1 MKKTWITFISVV
13 VLSFITLIWI
23 GTEVYQTQPPIPET
37 VIIKE
42 TNDVLYTKADIQ
54 TGQNVWESIGG
65 MEVGS
70 IWGHG
75 SYVAPD
81 WTADWIHK
89 EAVFMLEA
97 WAQNDFNTN
106 YDNLDVEKK
115 AALKARLI
123 KDIKTNTYNEADKS
137 VTLSVSRLAAIKENI
152 KHYTSIFSE
161 GKDVYAIPKGALV
174 DSEKL
179 EQLNAFLFWTSWAA
193 STNRPNKDYTYTS
206 NWPHEPLID
215 NKITSDSLIWS
226 GLSIVLLLLF
236 VGILTYYY
244 LINHEK
250 GELLTKP
257 ESDPLTNLKL
267 FPSQKAILKY
277 FIVISLLIGLQVILG
292 IITVHYTVEGQAF
305 FGFDLAS
312 FLPYSVTRTWHT
324 QLAVFWIA
332 ATWLATGLFL
342 APMISGKEMK
352 YQVFGINFLFV
363 ALIVIVLGS
372 MLGEWLGIHQFL
384 DLTTNFFFGHQGYEY
399 MDLGRFWQIFLG
411 IGLVLWV
418 VMVSRHVLYGIRKN
432 DESKHLLII
441 LLVSVM
447 AIGMFFFS
455 GLMYGENS
463 SLPVINYWRWW
474 LVHLWVEGF
483 FEVFA
488 TVVIAYIFSR
498 LKIISVKTA
507 GRVSIASASIFLAGG
522 IIGTLHHL
530 YYSGTPVQAIAL
542 GATFSALEVVP
553 LTLMGFEIR
562 ENWNLLKSKQWMQ
575 KYKWPIFFF
584 IAVAFWNFVGAGV
597 FGFLINP
604 PIALYYIQGLNTT
617 AVHAHTALFGVY
629 GMLGM
634 GFILICLRFYSD
646 RDWQN
651 TKLKRAFW
659 LLNIGLVAMV
669 LLSLLPIGII
679 QAYTSITKGYS
690 FARDAD
696 LLYSPTVQTL
706 KWMRMIG
713 DIIFSAGIF
722 YFCWFTI
729 GETVY
734 NFKRKNTEITEIDPN
749 IIGVKIVTPLPLPV
763 KDKNP

>member
-1 MKKTWITFISVV
+1 MRKLWIVFTSVV
-13 VLSFITLIWI
+13 VLSFTVLIWV
-23 GTEVYQTQPPIPET
+23 GTEVYQKQPPIPET
-37 VIIKE
+37 VIVKE
-42 TNDVLYTKADIQ
+42 SGEILYTKEDIQ
-54 TGQNVWESIGG
+54 IGQNVWESIGG

-97 WAQNDFNTN
+97 WSQRDFQTN
-106 YDNLDVEKK
+106 YEALDVEKK

-123 KDIKTNTYNEADKS
+123 KDIKTNTFNKS
-137 VTLSVSRLAAIKENI
+137 DGSIVISESRLAATQSNI
-152 KHYTSIFSE
+152 KHFTTIFSE
-161 GKDVYAIPKGALV
+161 GKAEYAIPKGALV
-174 DSEKL
+174 DKDKL
-179 EQLNAFLFWTSWAA
+179 EKLNAFLFWTSWAA
-193 STNRPNKDYTYTS
+193 STNRPDKEYTYTS

-215 NKITSDSLIWS
+215 NNITKNSLIWS

-236 VGILTYYY
+236 IGILTFYY
-244 LINHEK
+244 LRNHEK
-250 GELLTKP
+250 GEVLTKP
-257 ESDPLTNLKL
+257 ESDPLENLK
-267 FPSQKAILKY
+267 FTRSQRAVLKY

-305 FGFDLAS
+305 FGFELS
-312 FLPYSVTRTWHT
+312 SYLPYSITRTWHT

-363 ALIVIVLGS
+363 ALIVIVFGS
-372 MLGEWLGIHQFL
+372 MLGEWLGVHQFL
-384 DLTTNFFFGHQGYEY
+384 SLTVNFFFGHQGYEY

-418 VMVSRHVLYGIRKN
+418 VMVSRHVIYGIRKN
-432 DESKHLLII
+432 DSSKHLLII

-488 TVVIAYIFSR
+488 TVVIAFIFSK
-498 LKIISVKTA
+498 LKIISESTA

-584 IAVAFWNFVGAGV
+584 IAVAFWNFIGAGV

-617 AVHAHTALFGVY
+617 AVHAHAALFGVY

-646 RDWQN
+646 RNWES

-659 LLNIGLVAMV
+659 LLNIGLVAMIV
-669 LLSLLPIGII
+669 FSLLPIGII

-690 FARDAD
+690 FARDSD
-696 LLYSPTVQTL
+696 LLYSPTIQTL

-713 DIIFSAGIF
+713 DVIFSAGIF

-729 GETVY
+729 KETIY
-734 NFKRKNTEITEIDPN
+734 NYKRKA
-749 IIGVKIVTPLPLPV
+749 
-763 KDKNP
+763 

>member
-1 MKKTWITFISVV
+1 MKKVWIAFTSVV
-13 VLSFITLIWI
+13 TLSFLVLIWV

-37 VIIKE
+37 VIIQE
-42 TNDVLYTKADIQ
+42 TGEVYLTKADIQ
-54 TGQNVWESIGG
+54 IGQNVWESIGG

-81 WTADWIHK
+81 WSADWIHK
-89 EAVFMLEA
+89 EAVFMLNA
-97 WAQNDFNTN
+97 WAKKDFNST
-106 YDNLDVEKK
+106 YENLDVENK

-123 KDIKTNTYNEADKS
+123 QHIKTNTYNAETGSITISKDRY
-137 VTLSVSRLAAIKENI
+137 TAILENQ
-152 KHYTSIFSE
+152 KHYTDIFSNGYE
-161 GKDVYAIPKGALV
+161 KYAIPEGALV
-174 DSEKL
+174 DTEKL
-179 EQLNAFLFWTSWAA
+179 AQLNAFLFWTSWAA
-193 STNRPNKDYTYTS
+193 STNRPEKDYTYTS

-215 NKITSDSLIWS
+215 NTITPDSQVWS
-226 GLSIVLLLLF
+226 GFSIVLLLLF
-236 VGILTYYY
+236 IGGLGYYY
-244 LINHEK
+244 IRNHEK
-250 GELLTKP
+250 GEAVIHPDKDPLDTLILTK
-257 ESDPLTNLKL
+257 
-267 FPSQKAILKY
+267 SQKAVLKY
-277 FIVISLLIGLQVILG
+277 FIVISLLIALQVVLG
-292 IITVHYTVEGQAF
+292 ALTVHYTVEGQDF
-305 FGFDLAS
+305 FGINLS
-312 FLPYSVTRTWHT
+312 SILPYSITRTWHT

-352 YQVFGINFLFV
+352 YQIFGTNFLFI

-372 MLGEWLGIHQFL
+372 MMGEWLGVHQFL

-418 VMVSRHVLYGIRKN
+418 FMVGRHIIYAIRKN
-432 DESKHLLII
+432 DDSKHLLII
-441 LLVSVM
+441 LLISVI

-488 TVVIAYIFSR
+488 TVVIAFIFLR
-498 LKIISVKTA
+498 MKILSAKTA
-507 GRVSIASASIFLAGG
+507 GKASIASATIFLAGG

-562 ENWNLLKSKQWMQ
+562 ENWNLLKSNEWIQ

-584 IAVAFWNFVGAGV
+584 IAVAFWNMVGAGV

-629 GMLGM
+629 GLLGM
-634 GFILICLRFYSD
+634 GFIIICLRFYSD
-646 RDWQN
+646 REWSSV
-651 TKLKRAFW
+651 KLKRAFW
-659 LLNIGLVAMV
+659 FLNIGLVAMV
-669 LLSLLPIGII
+669 FLSMLPVGII

-690 FARDAD
+690 FARDAE

-713 DIIFSAGIF
+713 DVIFSVGIF

-729 GETVY
+729 QETIY
-734 NFKRKNTEITEIDPN
+734 CIKKKN
-749 IIGVKIVTPLPLPV
+749 
-763 KDKNP
+763 

>member
-1 MKKTWITFISVV
+1 MKKIWIAFISVI
-13 VLSFITLIWI
+13 VLSFAVLIWV
-23 GTEVYQTQPPIPET
+23 GTEVYQKQPPIPEKV
-37 VIIKE
+37 VIKD
-42 TNDVLYTKADIQ
+42 TNEVFYTIEDIQ

-81 WTADWIHK
+81 WSADWIHR
-89 EAVFMLEA
+89 EAVFMLDL
-97 WAQNDFNTN
+97 WAKRDFNKEYNT
-106 YDNLDVEKK
+106 LDVEKK

-123 KDIKTNTYNEADKS
+123 KDIKTNTYNTATKTIVISKER
-137 VTLSVSRLAAIKENI
+137 VAAINNNI
-152 KHYTSIFSE
+152 QHFSNIFSKGNE
-161 GKDVYAIPKGALV
+161 RYAIPEGALT
-174 DSEKL
+174 DETKL
-179 EQLNAFLFWTSWAA
+179 KQLNAFFFWTSWAA
-193 STNRPNKDYTYTS
+193 STNRPEKDYTYTS

-215 NKITSDSLIWS
+215 NNITDGSIIWS

-236 VGILTYYY
+236 IGILTYYY
-244 LINHEK
+244 LRNHEK
-250 GELLTKP
+250 GESLTKP
-257 ESDPLTNLKL
+257 DSDPLMNMQL
-267 FPSQKAILKY
+267 FKSQKAVLKY
-277 FIVISLLIGLQVILG
+277 FFVISLLIGLQVILG
-292 IITVHYTVEGQAF
+292 IITVHYTVEGQGF
-305 FGFDLAS
+305 FGFDLAKY
-312 FLPYSVTRTWHT
+312 LPYSVSRTWHT

-342 APMISGKEMK
+342 APMISKKEMK
-352 YQVFGINFLFV
+352 YQLFGINFLFV

-372 MLGEWLGIHQFL
+372 MLGEWLGVHQFL

-418 VMVSRHVLYGIRKN
+418 VMVSRHLLFAIRKN

-441 LLVSVM
+441 LLISVM

-488 TVVIAYIFSR
+488 TVVIAFVFSR
-498 LKIISVKTA
+498 MKIISPKTA

-530 YYSGTPVQAIAL
+530 YYSGTPIQAIAL

-562 ENWNLLKSKQWMQ
+562 ENWNLLKSKKWIQN
-575 KYKWPIFFF
+575 YKWPIFFF
-584 IAVAFWNFVGAGV
+584 IAVAFWNFLGAGV

-634 GFILICLRFYSD
+634 GFIIICLRFYSD
-646 RDWQN
+646 RVWN
-651 TKLKRAFW
+651 SKKLKRAFW
-659 LLNIGLVAMV
+659 FLNIGLVAMV
-669 LLSLLPIGII
+669 VLSLLPIGII
-679 QAYTSITKGYS
+679 QAYTSITEGYS
-690 FARDAD
+690 FARESD
-696 LLYSPTVQTL
+696 LLYSPTIQTL
-706 KWMRMIG
+706 KWLRMVG
-713 DIIFSAGIF
+713 DILFSVGIY

-729 GETVY
+729 DEVIY
-734 NFKRKNTEITEIDPN
+734 NYKRK
-749 IIGVKIVTPLPLPV
+749 K
-763 KDKNP
+763 

>member
-1 MKKTWITFISVV
+1 MKKIWITFISVV

-37 VIIKE
+37 VIVKE
-42 TNDVLYTKADIQ
+42 TKEILYTKEDIQ
-54 TGQNVWESIGG
+54 IGQNVWESIGG

-89 EAVFMLEA
+89 EATFMLET
-97 WAQNDFNTN
+97 WAQNDYNTN
-106 YDNLDVEKK
+106 YDILDVEKK

-123 KDIKTNTYNEADKS
+123 KDIKTNTFNEADKS
-137 VTLSVSRLAAIKENI
+137 ITISESRLAAIKENI
-152 KHYTSIFSE
+152 KHYSSIFSE
-161 GKDVYAIPKGALV
+161 GKEEYAIPKGALV
-174 DSEKL
+174 NPEKL

-193 STNRPNKDYTYTS
+193 STNRPHKDYTYTS

-215 NKITSDSLIWS
+215 NTITSDSLIWS

-236 VGILTYYY
+236 IGILTYYY
-244 LINHEK
+244 LVNHEK

-267 FPSQKAILKY
+267 FKSQKAILKY
-277 FIVISLLIGLQVILG
+277 FIVISLLIGLQVVLG

-305 FGFDLAS
+305 FGFDLSS
-312 FLPYSVTRTWHT
+312 FLPYSITRTWHT

-352 YQVFGINFLFV
+352 YQRFGINFLFI
-363 ALIVIVLGS
+363 ALLVIVLGS
-372 MLGEWLGIHQFL
+372 MMGEWLGVHQFL

-399 MDLGRFWQIFLG
+399 MDLGRFWQLFLG

-418 VMVSRHVLYGIRKN
+418 LMVSRHILYGIRKK

-441 LLVSVM
+441 LLISVM

-498 LKIISVKTA
+498 LKIISEKTA

-634 GFILICLRFYSD
+634 GFIIICLRFYSD
-646 RDWQN
+646 RVWQN
-651 TKLKRAFW
+651 KKLKRAFW

-690 FARDAD
+690 FARDAE
-696 LLYSPTVQTL
+696 LLYSPTVQAL

-713 DIIFSAGIF
+713 DIIFSVGIF
-722 YFCWFTI
+722 YFCWFAIDETI
-729 GETVY
+729 Y
-734 NFKRKNTEITEIDPN
+734 NFKRKQVNQ
-749 IIGVKIVTPLPLPV
+749 
-763 KDKNP
+763 

>member
-1 MKKTWITFISVV
+1 MKKVWIAFSSVV
-13 VLSFITLIWI
+13 ILSFIALIWV
-23 GTEVYQTQPPIPET
+23 GTEVYQKQPPIPKT
-37 VIIKE
+37 VIIQE
-42 TNDVLYTKADIQ
+42 TGETVFTMEDIQ

-81 WTADWIHK
+81 WSADWIHK
-89 EAVFMLEA
+89 EAVFLLET
-97 WAQNDFNTN
+97 WAQRDFNTS
-106 YDNLDVEKK
+106 YESLGVEPK

-123 KDIKTNTYNEADKS
+123 KTIKTNTYNPSNES
-137 VTLSVSRLAAIKENI
+137 VTITKDRYSAILENA
-152 KHYTSIFSE
+152 KHYTDIFSNGHE
-161 GKDVYAIPKGALV
+161 KYAIPVGALV
-174 DSEKL
+174 DVKKL

-193 STNRPNKDYTYTS
+193 STNRPEKDYTYTS
-206 NWPHEPLID
+206 NWPHEPLIG
-215 NKITSDSLIWS
+215 NTITADSQIWS
-226 GLSIVLLLLF
+226 GFSVVLLLLF
-236 VGILTYYY
+236 IGILTYYY
-244 LINHEK
+244 LRKHEK
-250 GELLTKP
+250 GDAIVHPKQ
-257 ESDPLTNLKL
+257 DPLDTLVLVK
-267 FPSQKAILKY
+267 SQKSVLKY
-277 FIVISLLIGLQVILG
+277 FIVISLLIALQVILG
-292 IITVHYTVEGQAF
+292 ALTVHYTVEGQAF
-305 FGFDLAS
+305 FGMDLS
-312 FLPYSVTRTWHT
+312 SILPYSITRTWHT

-352 YQVFGINFLFV
+352 FQVFGINFLFG
-363 ALIVIVLGS
+363 ALLVIVLGS
-372 MLGEWLGIHQFL
+372 LIGEWLGVHQFL

-399 MDLGRFWQIFLG
+399 MDLGRFWQIFLA

-418 VMVSRHVLYGIRKN
+418 IMVGRHVVFAIKKN
-432 DESKHLLII
+432 DDSKHLLII
-441 LLVSVM
+441 LLISVI

-488 TVVIAYIFSR
+488 TVIIAFIFLR
-498 LKIISVKTA
+498 MKILSAKTA
-507 GRVSIASASIFLAGG
+507 GRASIASATIFLAGG

-562 ENWNLLKSKQWMQ
+562 ENWNILKEHDWMQ

-584 IAVAFWNFVGAGV
+584 IAVSFWNMVGAGV

-629 GMLGM
+629 GLLGM
-634 GFILICLRFYSD
+634 GFIIICLRFYSD
-646 RDWQN
+646 RVWESK
-651 TKLKRAFW
+651 KLKRAFW
-659 LLNIGLVAMV
+659 FLNIGLVAMV
-669 LLSLLPIGII
+669 VFSMLPVGVI

-690 FARDAD
+690 FARSAD

-713 DIIFSAGIF
+713 DVIFSVGIF

-729 GETVY
+729 GETIY
-734 NFKRKNTEITEIDPN
+734 CLKRKTNTL
-749 IIGVKIVTPLPLPV
+749 K
-763 KDKNP
+763 

>member
-1 MKKTWITFISVV
+1 MKKTWIGFISVV
-13 VLSFITLIWI
+13 VLSFIALIWV
-23 GTEVYQTQPPIPET
+23 GTEVYHTQPPIPDK
-37 VIIKE
+37 VIVKDSGKIF
-42 TNDVLYTKADIQ
+42 YTKEDIQ
-54 TGQNVWESIGG
+54 IGQNVWESIGG

-81 WTADWIHK
+81 WTADWIHRESK
-89 EAVFMLEA
+89 YLLEY
-97 WAQNDFNTN
+97 WSEKDFQTT
-106 YDNLDVEKK
+106 YDNLDVENK
-115 AALKARLI
+115 AAIKARLI
-123 KDIKTNTYNEADKS
+123 SDIKTNTFNKNDNSITISED
-137 VTLSVSRLAAIKENI
+137 RLAAIKNNI
-152 KHYTSIFSE
+152 KHFTSIFSE
-161 GKDVYAIPKGALV
+161 GKEEYAIPKGTLTDAA
-174 DSEKL
+174 KL

-215 NKITSDSLIWS
+215 NLITKDSLIWS

-236 VGILTYYY
+236 IGILTFYY
-244 LINHEK
+244 LRNHEK
-250 GELLTKP
+250 GEAVTKP
-257 ESDPLTNLKL
+257 DSDPLTQLKL
-267 FPSQKAILKY
+267 VRSQKAVLKY

-292 IITVHYTVEGQAF
+292 ILTVHYTVEGQAF
-305 FGFDLAS
+305 FGFDLANY
-312 FLPYSVTRTWHT
+312 LPYSITRTWHT

-342 APMISGKEMK
+342 APMISDKEFK
-352 YQVFGINFLFV
+352 YQIFGINFLFV
-363 ALIVIVLGS
+363 ALLIIVLGS
-372 MLGEWLGIHQFL
+372 MLGEWLGVHQFL

-399 MDLGRFWQIFLG
+399 MDLGRFWQLFLG

-418 VMVSRHVLYGIRKN
+418 FLVGRHIVHGIRKN
-432 DESKHLLII
+432 DNSKQLLII
-441 LLVSVM
+441 LLVAVI

-488 TVVIAYIFSR
+488 TVVIAFIFS
-498 LKIISVKTA
+498 KMEIISPKTA
-507 GRVSIASASIFLAGG
+507 GRVSVASATIFLTGG

-530 YYSGTPVQAIAL
+530 YYSGTPIQAIAL

-562 ENWNLLKSKQWMQ
+562 ENWNLLKEKQWML

-584 IAVAFWNFVGAGV
+584 IAVAFWNFIGAGV

-634 GFILICLRFYSD
+634 GFILICLRFYSN
-646 RDWQN
+646 RIWSSK
-651 TKLKRAFW
+651 KLKRAFW

-669 LLSLLPIGII
+669 LFSLLPIGII

-690 FARDAD
+690 FARDSE

-706 KWMRMIG
+706 KWLRMIG
-713 DIIFSAGIF
+713 DIIFSVGIF

-729 GETVY
+729 SETIY
-734 NFKRKNTEITEIDPN
+734 NYKRKNSTN
-749 IIGVKIVTPLPLPV
+749 
-763 KDKNP
+763 

>member
-1 MKKTWITFISVV
+1 MKKTWIAFISVV
-13 VLSFITLIWI
+13 VLSFIVLIWV
-23 GTEVYQTQPPIPET
+23 GTEVYQTQPPIPDLVLVEDTGHT
-37 VIIKE
+37 V
-42 TNDVLYTKADIQ
+42 YTKEDIQ
-54 TGQNVWESIGG
+54 IGQNVWESIGG

-81 WTADWIHK
+81 WTADWLHR
-89 EAVFMLEA
+89 EAVFLLEH
-97 WAQNDFNTN
+97 WSEKDFNTPYN
-106 YDNLDVEKK
+106 NLDVENK
-115 AALKARLI
+115 AAIKARLI
-123 KDIKTNTYNEADKS
+123 RDIKTNTFSKKNKTITISKE
-137 VTLSVSRLAAIKENI
+137 RLTAIKANI
-152 KHYTSIFSE
+152 EHYTTIFSE
-161 GKDVYAIPKGALV
+161 GKEEYAIPNGALTDAV
-174 DSEKL
+174 KL

-193 STNRPNKDYTYTS
+193 STNRPGKDYTYTS

-215 NKITSDSLIWS
+215 NLITKDSLIWS

-236 VGILTYYY
+236 IGILTFYY
-244 LINHEK
+244 LRNHEK
-250 GELLTKP
+250 GESISKP
-257 ESDPLTNLKL
+257 NTDPLTGMK
-267 FPSQKAILKY
+267 FVRSQRAVLKY

-292 IITVHYTVEGQAF
+292 VITVHYTVEGQAF

-312 FLPYSVTRTWHT
+312 YLPYSITRTWHT

-352 YQVFGINFLFV
+352 YQVFGINFLFG
-363 ALIVIVLGS
+363 ALLIIVLGS
-372 MLGEWLGIHQFL
+372 MLGEWLGVHQFL

-399 MDLGRFWQIFLG
+399 MDLGRFWQLFLAV
-411 IGLVLWV
+411 GLVLWV
-418 VMVSRHVLYGIRKN
+418 IMVSRHIIYAIRKN
-432 DESKHLLII
+432 DSSKHLLII
-441 LLVSVM
+441 LLISVM

-488 TVVIAYIFSR
+488 TVIIAFIFSR
-498 LKIISVKTA
+498 MKIISEKTA
-507 GRVSIASASIFLAGG
+507 GRVSVASAAIFLAGG

-530 YYSGTPVQAIAL
+530 YYSGTPIQAIAL

-562 ENWNLLKSKQWMQ
+562 ENWNLLKSKEWMQ

-584 IAVAFWNFVGAGV
+584 IAVAFWNFIGAGV

-634 GFILICLRFYSD
+634 GFILICLRFYSN
-646 RDWQN
+646 RVWESK
-651 TKLKRAFW
+651 KLYRAFW

-669 LLSLLPIGII
+669 LFSLLPIGII

-690 FARDAD
+690 FARDSD
-696 LLYSPTVQTL
+696 LLYSPVVQTL
-706 KWMRMIG
+706 KWLRMIG
-713 DIIFSAGIF
+713 DVIFSIGIF

-729 GETVY
+729 SETLY
-734 NFKRKNTEITEIDPN
+734 NYKRKHEN
-749 IIGVKIVTPLPLPV
+749 
-763 KDKNP
+763 

>member
-1 MKKTWITFISVV
+1 MKKTWIVFISVV
-13 VLSFITLIWI
+13 TLSFITLIWI

-37 VIIKE
+37 VIVKE
-42 TNDVLYTKADIQ
+42 TKEVLYTKDDIQ

-89 EAVFMLEA
+89 EATFMLET
-97 WAQNDFNTN
+97 WAQNDYSSN
-106 YDNLDVEKK
+106 YEFLNVEQK
-115 AALKARLI
+115 AVLKARLI
-123 KDIKTNTYNEADKS
+123 KDVKTNTFNESDRS
-137 VTLSVSRLAAIKENI
+137 ITISESRLAAIKENI
-152 KHYTSIFSE
+152 KHYKSIFSE
-161 GKDVYAIPKGALV
+161 GKEEYAIPKGALV
-174 DSEKL
+174 DEAKL

-193 STNRPNKDYTYTS
+193 STNRPGKEYTYTS

-215 NKITSDSLIWS
+215 NTITTDSIIWS

-236 VGILTYYY
+236 IGILTYYY

-250 GELLTKP
+250 GELLEKP
-257 ESDPLTNLKL
+257 DADPLTNLKL

-277 FIVISLLIGLQVILG
+277 FIVISLLIALQVILG
-292 IITVHYTVEGQAF
+292 AATVHYTVEGQAF
-305 FGFDLAS
+305 FGFDLS
-312 FLPYSVTRTWHT
+312 RYLPYSITRTWHT

-352 YQVFGINFLFV
+352 YQRFGINFLFF
-363 ALIVIVLGS
+363 ALLVIVLGS
-372 MLGEWLGIHQFL
+372 MFGEWLGVHQFL

-418 VMVSRHVLYGIRKN
+418 VMVSRHILYAIRKN
-432 DESKHLLII
+432 DASKHLLII

-488 TVVIAYIFSR
+488 TVVIAYIFSQM
-498 LKIISVKTA
+498 KIISTKTA

-562 ENWNLLKSKQWMQ
+562 ENWNLLKSRQWMQ

-634 GFILICLRFYSD
+634 GFILICLRFYSN
-646 RDWQN
+646 RAWKSK
-651 TKLKRAFW
+651 KLKRAFW
-659 LLNIGLVAMV
+659 YLNIGLVAMV
-669 LLSLLPIGII
+669 VFSLLPIGII
-679 QAYTSITKGYS
+679 QAYTSITQGYS
-690 FARDAD
+690 FARESE

-713 DIIFSAGIF
+713 DVIFSIGIF

-729 GETVY
+729 DETIY
-734 NFKRKNTEITEIDPN
+734 NFKRKKVNGE
-749 IIGVKIVTPLPLPV
+749 K
-763 KDKNP
+763 

>member
-1 MKKTWITFISVV
+1 MPKIIKKMRKIWIAFISVV
-13 VLSFITLIWI
+13 VLSFIVLIWVGSEI
-23 GTEVYQTQPPIPET
+23 YQTQPPIPEKV
-37 VIIKE
+37 VIQE
-42 TNDVLYTKADIQ
+42 TGKILYTKEDIQ
-54 TGQNVWESIGG
+54 IGQNVWESIGG

-81 WTADWIHK
+81 WTADWIHR

-97 WAQNDFNTN
+97 CAQRDFQTS
-106 YDNLDVEKK
+106 YESLDVEKK

-123 KDIKTNTYNEADKS
+123 KDIKTNTYNKS
-137 VTLSVSRLAAIKENI
+137 DGTITISENRLAATESNI
-152 KHYTSIFSE
+152 KHYTTIFSE
-161 GKDVYAIPKGALV
+161 GKAEYAIPKGALV
-174 DSEKL
+174 DTYKL
-179 EQLNAFLFWTSWAA
+179 EKLNAFLFWTSWAA
-193 STNRPNKDYTYTS
+193 STNRPNKEYTYTS
-206 NWPHEPLID
+206 NWPHEPLINND
-215 NKITSDSLIWS
+215 ITKNSLIWS

-236 VGILTYYY
+236 IGILTFYY
-244 LINHEK
+244 LRNHEK

-257 ESDPLTNLKL
+257 HSDPLVDLK
-267 FPSQKAILKY
+267 FTRSQRAVLKY

-292 IITVHYTVEGQAF
+292 ILTVHYTVEGQAF
-305 FGFDLAS
+305 FGFELS
-312 FLPYSVTRTWHT
+312 KFLPYSITRTWHT

-363 ALIVIVLGS
+363 ALIIIVLGS
-372 MLGEWLGIHQFL
+372 MLGEWLGVHQFFS
-384 DLTTNFFFGHQGYEY
+384 LTMNFFFGHQGYEY

-418 VMVSRHVLYGIRKN
+418 IMVSRHVIYGIRKN
-432 DESKHLLII
+432 DSSKHLLII
-441 LLVSVM
+441 LLISVI

-455 GLMYGENS
+455 GLMYGKNS

-488 TVVIAYIFSR
+488 TVVIAFIFSR
-498 LKIISVKTA
+498 LKIISASTA

-584 IAVAFWNFVGAGV
+584 IAVAFWNFIGAGV

-617 AVHAHTALFGVY
+617 AVHAHSALFGVY

-634 GFILICLRFYSD
+634 GFILISLRFYSD
-646 RDWQN
+646 RNWESK
-651 TKLKRAFW
+651 KLKRAFW
-659 LLNIGLVAMV
+659 LLNIGLIAMV

-690 FARDAD
+690 FARDSE
-696 LLYSPTVQTL
+696 LLYSPTIQTL
-706 KWMRMIG
+706 KWLRMIG
-713 DIIFSAGIF
+713 DIIFSLGIF

-729 GETVY
+729 NETIY
-734 NFKRKNTEITEIDPN
+734 NYKRK
-749 IIGVKIVTPLPLPV
+749 L
-763 KDKNP
+763 

>member
-1 MKKTWITFISVV
+1 MKKVWIAFSSVV
-13 VLSFITLIWI
+13 ILSFIALIWV
-23 GTEVYQTQPPIPET
+23 GTEVYQKQPPIPKT

-42 TNDVLYTKADIQ
+42 TGETVFTKEDIQ
-54 TGQNVWESIGG
+54 IGQNVWESIGG

-81 WTADWIHK
+81 WSADWIHK
-89 EAVFMLEA
+89 EAIFLLDT
-97 WAQNDFNTN
+97 WAKKDFNTS
-106 YDNLDVEKK
+106 YESLDVEPK

-123 KDIKTNTYNEADKS
+123 KTIKTNTYNPLDESITITKD
-137 VTLSVSRLAAIKENI
+137 RYDAIVENS
-152 KHYTSIFSE
+152 KHYADIFSNGHE
-161 GKDVYAIPKGALV
+161 KYAIPEGALV
-174 DSEKL
+174 NVEKL

-193 STNRPNKDYTYTS
+193 STNRPEKDYTYTS
-206 NWPHEPLID
+206 NWPHEPLIG
-215 NKITSDSLIWS
+215 NTITPDSQMWS
-226 GLSIVLLLLF
+226 GFSVVLLILF
-236 VGILTYYY
+236 IGILTYYY
-244 LINHEK
+244 LRKHEK
-250 GELLTKP
+250 GDAIVHPKEDPLDTLILTK
-257 ESDPLTNLKL
+257 
-267 FPSQKAILKY
+267 SQKSVLKY
-277 FIVISLLIGLQVILG
+277 FIVISLLIALQVVLG
-292 IITVHYTVEGQAF
+292 AVTVHYTVEGQAF
-305 FGFDLAS
+305 FGMDLS
-312 FLPYSVTRTWHT
+312 SILPYSITRTWHT

-352 YQVFGINFLFV
+352 FQVFGINFLFG
-363 ALIVIVLGS
+363 ALLVIVLGS
-372 MLGEWLGIHQFL
+372 LVGEWLGVHQFL
-384 DLTTNFFFGHQGYEY
+384 DLTINFFFGHQGYEY
-399 MDLGRFWQIFLG
+399 MDLGRFWQIFLA

-418 VMVSRHVLYGIRKN
+418 LMVGRHVVFAIKKN
-432 DESKHLLII
+432 DDSKHLLII
-441 LLVSVM
+441 LLISVI

-488 TVVIAYIFSR
+488 TVIIAFIFLR
-498 LKIISVKTA
+498 MKILSAKTA
-507 GRVSIASASIFLAGG
+507 GRASIASATIFLAGG

-562 ENWNLLKSKQWMQ
+562 ENWNLLKEHKWMQ

-584 IAVAFWNFVGAGV
+584 ISVSFWNMVGAGV

-629 GMLGM
+629 GLLGM
-634 GFILICLRFYSD
+634 GFIIICLRFYSD
-646 RDWQN
+646 RVWES

-669 LLSLLPIGII
+669 VFSMLPVGII

-690 FARDAD
+690 FARSAD

-713 DIIFSAGIF
+713 DVIFSVGIF

-729 GETVY
+729 KETIY
-734 NFKRKNTEITEIDPN
+734 CLKRKTN
-749 IIGVKIVTPLPLPV
+749 
-763 KDKNP
+763 

>member
-1 MKKTWITFISVV
+1 MRKIWIVFTSVV
-13 VLSFITLIWI
+13 VLSFIVLIWF
-23 GTEVYQTQPPIPET
+23 GTEVYQTQPPIPDRVIVQET
-37 VIIKE
+37 GEVLFTKE
-42 TNDVLYTKADIQ
+42 DIQ

-97 WAQNDFNTN
+97 WAQRDFQTN
-106 YDNLDVEKK
+106 WESLDVENK
-115 AALKARLI
+115 AAIKARLI
-123 KDIKTNTYNEADKS
+123 KDIKTNTFNKS
-137 VTLSVSRLAAIKENI
+137 AETITISENRLAATESNI
-152 KHYTSIFSE
+152 KHYTRIFSE
-161 GKDVYAIPKGALV
+161 GKAEYAIPKGALV
-174 DSEKL
+174 DKDKL
-179 EQLNAFLFWTSWAA
+179 EKLNAFLFWTSWAA
-193 STNRPNKDYTYTS
+193 STNRPDKEYTYTS

-215 NKITSDSLIWS
+215 NNITKNSLIWS

-236 VGILTYYY
+236 IGILTFYY
-244 LINHEK
+244 LRNHEK

-257 ESDPLTNLKL
+257 ESDPLENMKFTR
-267 FPSQKAILKY
+267 SQRAVLKY

-305 FGFDLAS
+305 FGFELS
-312 FLPYSVTRTWHT
+312 SYLPYSITRTWHT
-324 QLAVFWIA
+324 QLAIFWIA

-352 YQVFGINFLFV
+352 YQVFGTNFLFV

-372 MLGEWLGIHQFL
+372 MLGEWLGVHQFL
-384 DLTTNFFFGHQGYEY
+384 SLTVNFFFGHQGYEY
-399 MDLGRFWQIFLG
+399 MDLGRFWQIFLA

-418 VMVSRHVLYGIRKN
+418 VMVSRHVIYGIRKN
-432 DESKHLLII
+432 DSSKHLLII
-441 LLVSVM
+441 LLISVV

-488 TVVIAYIFSR
+488 TVVIAFIFSK
-498 LKIISVKTA
+498 LKIISPSTA
-507 GRVSIASASIFLAGG
+507 GRVSVASASIFLAGG

-562 ENWNLLKSKQWMQ
+562 ENWNILKSKQWMQ

-584 IAVAFWNFVGAGV
+584 IAVAFWNFIGAGV

-617 AVHAHTALFGVY
+617 AVHAHAALFGVY

-634 GFILICLRFYSD
+634 GFILISLRFYSD
-646 RDWQN
+646 RKWES

-659 LLNIGLVAMV
+659 LLNIGLVAMIV
-669 LLSLLPIGII
+669 FSLLPIGII

-690 FARDAD
+690 FARDSD
-696 LLYSPTVQTL
+696 LLYSPIVQTL
-706 KWMRMIG
+706 KWLRMIG
-713 DIIFSAGIF
+713 DVIFSLGIF

-729 GETVY
+729 NESIY
-734 NFKRKNTEITEIDPN
+734 NFKRKI
-749 IIGVKIVTPLPLPV
+749 
-763 KDKNP
+763 

>member
-1 MKKTWITFISVV
+1 MRKIWIAFTSVV
-13 VLSFITLIWI
+13 TLSFIVLIWI
-23 GTEVYQTQPPIPET
+23 GTEIYQTQPPLPDQ
-37 VIIKE
+37 VVVKE
-42 TNDVLYTKADIQ
+42 TGEVFYSKADIQ
-54 TGQNVWESIGG
+54 IGQNVWESIGG

-89 EAVFMLEA
+89 EAVYLLEH
-97 WAQNDFNTN
+97 WAQDDFNTN
-106 YDNLDVEKK
+106 YASLDVEKK

-123 KDIKTNTYNEADKS
+123 KDIKTNSYNPETK
-137 VTLSVSRLAAIKENI
+137 TITVSKTRVLAIQQNITHYSAIFANGNER
-152 KHYTSIFSE
+152 
-161 GKDVYAIPKGALV
+161 YAIPVGALT
-174 DSEKL
+174 DEAKL
-179 EQLNAFLFWTSWAA
+179 KQLNAFFFWTSWAA
-193 STNRPNKDYTYTS
+193 STNRPGKDYTYTS

-215 NKITSDSLIWS
+215 NEITDDSLIWS

-236 VGILTYYY
+236 IGILTYYY
-244 LINHEK
+244 LRNHEK
-250 GELLTKP
+250 GESVTKP
-257 ESDPLTNLKL
+257 DSDPLTGLIMSK
-267 FPSQKAILKY
+267 SQKAVLKY
-277 FIVISLLIGLQVILG
+277 YLIISFLIALQVILG
-292 IITVHYTVEGQAF
+292 IITVHYTVEGQGF
-305 FGFDLAS
+305 FGYDLSS
-312 FLPYSVTRTWHT
+312 FLPYSITRTWHT

-352 YQVFGINFLFV
+352 YQVFGTNFLFV
-363 ALIVIVLGS
+363 ALLVIVLGS
-372 MLGEWLGIHQFL
+372 MLGEWLGVHQFL

-418 VMVSRHVLYGIRKN
+418 VMVSRHILFAIKKN

-441 LLVSVM
+441 LLLSVV

-488 TVVIAYIFSR
+488 TVVIAFIFAR
-498 LKIISVKTA
+498 MKIISTKTA
-507 GRVSIASASIFLAGG
+507 GRVSIASATIFLAGG

-562 ENWNLLKSKQWMQ
+562 EHWNLLKSKDWIQ

-634 GFILICLRFYSD
+634 GFIIICLRFYSD
-646 RDWQN
+646 RVWN
-651 TKLKRAFW
+651 STKLKRAFW
-659 LLNIGLVAMV
+659 FLNIGLVAMV
-669 LLSLLPIGII
+669 LLSMLPIGII
-679 QAYTSITKGYS
+679 QAYTSITQGYS

-696 LLYSPTVQTL
+696 LLYSPTIQTL
-706 KWMRMIG
+706 KWLRMVG
-713 DIIFSAGIF
+713 DTIFSVGIF
-722 YFCWFTI
+722 YFCWFTVKEI
-729 GETVY
+729 LY
-734 NFKRKNTEITEIDPN
+734 CFRK
-749 IIGVKIVTPLPLPV
+749 K
-763 KDKNP
+763 

>member
-1 MKKTWITFISVV
+1 MRKIWIVFTSVV
-13 VLSFITLIWI
+13 VLSFIVLVWV
-23 GTEVYQTQPPIPET
+23 GTEVYQTQPPIPEK
-37 VIIKE
+37 VIIQETGEVLFTKE
-42 TNDVLYTKADIQ
+42 DIQ
-54 TGQNVWESIGG
+54 IGQNVWESIGG

-81 WTADWIHK
+81 WTADWIHR
-89 EAVFMLEA
+89 EAVFMLNA
-97 WAQNDFNTN
+97 WSQRDFKTS
-106 YDNLDVEKK
+106 YETLDVEKK

-123 KDIKTNTYNEADKS
+123 KDIKTNTYNKS
-137 VTLSVSRLAAIKENI
+137 DGTITISENRLAATESNI
-152 KHYTSIFSE
+152 KHYTTIFSE
-161 GKDVYAIPKGALV
+161 GKAEYAIPKGALV
-174 DSEKL
+174 DKYKL
-179 EQLNAFLFWTSWAA
+179 EKLNAFLFWTSWAA
-193 STNRPNKDYTYTS
+193 STNRPNKEYTYTS

-215 NKITSDSLIWS
+215 NNITKNSLIWS

-236 VGILTYYY
+236 IGILTFYY
-244 LINHEK
+244 LRNHEK

-257 ESDPLTNLKL
+257 DSDPLENLK
-267 FPSQKAILKY
+267 FTRSQRAVLKY
-277 FIVISLLIGLQVILG
+277 FIVISLLIGLQVVLG
-292 IITVHYTVEGQAF
+292 ILTVHYTVEGQAF
-305 FGFDLAS
+305 FGFELS
-312 FLPYSVTRTWHT
+312 RFLPYSITRTWHT

-363 ALIVIVLGS
+363 ALIVIVFGS
-372 MLGEWLGIHQFL
+372 MLGEWLGVHQFFS
-384 DLTTNFFFGHQGYEY
+384 LTINFFFGHQGYEY

-418 VMVSRHVLYGIRKN
+418 VMVSRHVIYGIRKN
-432 DESKHLLII
+432 DSSKHLLII
-441 LLVSVM
+441 LLISVI

-488 TVVIAYIFSR
+488 TVVIAFIFSR
-498 LKIISVKTA
+498 LKIISASTA

-584 IAVAFWNFVGAGV
+584 IAVAFWNFIGAGV

-617 AVHAHTALFGVY
+617 AVHAHSALFGVY

-634 GFILICLRFYSD
+634 GFILISLRFYSD
-646 RDWQN
+646 RNWESK
-651 TKLKRAFW
+651 KLKRAFW
-659 LLNIGLVAMV
+659 LLNIGLIAMV
-669 LLSLLPIGII
+669 LLSLLPVGII

-690 FARDAD
+690 FARDSE
-696 LLYSPTVQTL
+696 LLYSPTIQTL
-706 KWMRMIG
+706 KWLRMIG
-713 DIIFSAGIF
+713 DIIFSLGIF

-729 GETVY
+729 NETIY
-734 NFKRKNTEITEIDPN
+734 NYKRK
-749 IIGVKIVTPLPLPV
+749 L
-763 KDKNP
+763 

>member
-1 MKKTWITFISVV
+1 MKKIWIAFISVI
-13 VLSFITLIWI
+13 VLSFAVLIWV
-23 GTEVYQTQPPIPET
+23 GTEVYQKQPPIPEKV
-37 VIIKE
+37 VIKD
-42 TNDVLYTKADIQ
+42 TNEVFYTIEDIQ

-81 WTADWIHK
+81 WSADWIHR
-89 EAVFMLEA
+89 EAVFMLDL
-97 WAQNDFNTN
+97 WAKRDFNKEYNT
-106 YDNLDVEKK
+106 LDVEKK

-123 KDIKTNTYNEADKS
+123 KDIKTNTYNTATKTIVISKER
-137 VTLSVSRLAAIKENI
+137 VAAINNNI
-152 KHYTSIFSE
+152 QHFSNIFSKGNE
-161 GKDVYAIPKGALV
+161 RYAIPEGALT
-174 DSEKL
+174 DETKL
-179 EQLNAFLFWTSWAA
+179 KQLNAFFFWTSWAA
-193 STNRPNKDYTYTS
+193 STNRPEKDYTYTS

-215 NKITSDSLIWS
+215 NNITDGSIIWS

-236 VGILTYYY
+236 IGILTYYY
-244 LINHEK
+244 LRNHEK
-250 GELLTKP
+250 GESLTKP
-257 ESDPLTNLKL
+257 DSDPLMNMQL
-267 FPSQKAILKY
+267 FKSQKAVLKY
-277 FIVISLLIGLQVILG
+277 FFVISLLIGLQVILG
-292 IITVHYTVEGQAF
+292 IITVHYTVEGQGF
-305 FGFDLAS
+305 FGFDLAKY
-312 FLPYSVTRTWHT
+312 LPYSVSRTWHT

-342 APMISGKEMK
+342 APMISKKEMK
-352 YQVFGINFLFV
+352 YQLFGINFLFV

-372 MLGEWLGIHQFL
+372 MLGEWLGVHQFL

-418 VMVSRHVLYGIRKN
+418 VMVSRHLLFAIRKN

-441 LLVSVM
+441 LLISVM

-488 TVVIAYIFSR
+488 TVVIAFVFSR
-498 LKIISVKTA
+498 MKIISPKTA

-530 YYSGTPVQAIAL
+530 YYSGTPIQAIAL

-562 ENWNLLKSKQWMQ
+562 ENWNLLKSKKWIQN
-575 KYKWPIFFF
+575 YKWPIFFF
-584 IAVAFWNFVGAGV
+584 IAVAFWNFLGAGV

-634 GFILICLRFYSD
+634 GFIIICLRFYSD
-646 RDWQN
+646 RAWN
-651 TKLKRAFW
+651 SKKLKRAFW
-659 LLNIGLVAMV
+659 FLNIGLVAMV
-669 LLSLLPIGII
+669 VLSLLPIGII
-679 QAYTSITKGYS
+679 QAYTSITEGYS
-690 FARDAD
+690 FARESD
-696 LLYSPTVQTL
+696 LLYSPTIQTL
-706 KWMRMIG
+706 KWLRMVG
-713 DIIFSAGIF
+713 DILFSIGIY

-729 GETVY
+729 DEVIY
-734 NFKRKNTEITEIDPN
+734 NYKRK
-749 IIGVKIVTPLPLPV
+749 K
-763 KDKNP
+763 

>member
-1 MKKTWITFISVV
+1 MRKIWIAFTSVV
-13 VLSFITLIWI
+13 VLSFIVLIWI
-23 GTEVYQTQPPIPET
+23 GTEVYQTQPPIPEQ
-37 VIIKE
+37 VLIKE
-42 TNDVLYTKADIQ
+42 TNELVYTKADIQ
-54 TGQNVWESIGG
+54 IGQNVWESIGG

-89 EAVFMLEA
+89 EAVYMLEH
-97 WAQNDFNTN
+97 WAQTDYKTAYND
-106 YDNLDVEKK
+106 LDVEKK
-115 AALKARLI
+115 AAIKARLI
-123 KDIKTNTYNEADKS
+123 KDIKTNTFNAETKTITIS
-137 VTLSVSRLAAIKENI
+137 QIRWNAITANI
-152 KHYTSIFSE
+152 KHYSGIFSNGHE
-161 GKDVYAIPKGALV
+161 QYAIPKGALTDEV
-174 DSEKL
+174 KL

-193 STNRPNKDYTYTS
+193 STNRPEKEYTYTS

-215 NKITSDSLIWS
+215 NLITDDSLIWS

-236 VGILTYYY
+236 IGILTYYY
-244 LINHEK
+244 LRNHEK
-250 GELLTKP
+250 GEVLEKP
-257 ESDPLTNLKL
+257 NTDPLAKL
-267 FPSQKAILKY
+267 LLVGSQKAVLKY
-277 FIVISLLIGLQVILG
+277 FIVISLLIALQVILG
-292 IITVHYTVEGQAF
+292 VITVHYTVEGQAF
-305 FGFDLAS
+305 FGFELSS
-312 FLPYSVTRTWHT
+312 FLPYSITRTWHT
-324 QLAVFWIA
+324 QLAIFWIA

-352 YQVFGINFLFV
+352 YQVFGINFLFI
-363 ALIVIVLGS
+363 ALIIIVLGS
-372 MLGEWLGIHQFL
+372 MMGEWLGVHQFL

-418 VMVSRHVLYGIRKN
+418 VMVSRHLIFAIRKN
-432 DESKHLLII
+432 DESKHLIII
-441 LLVSVM
+441 LLISVM

-488 TVVIAYIFSR
+488 TVVIAFIFSR
-498 LKIISVKTA
+498 MKVISTKTA
-507 GRVSIASASIFLAGG
+507 GRVSVASAAIFLAGG

-562 ENWNLLKSKQWMQ
+562 ENWNLLKSKDWIQ

-584 IAVAFWNFVGAGV
+584 IAVAFWNFIGAGV

-634 GFILICLRFYSD
+634 GFIIICLRFYSD
-646 RDWQN
+646 RAWQN

-669 LLSLLPIGII
+669 VFSLLPIGII

-690 FARDAD
+690 YAREAE
-696 LLYSPTVQTL
+696 LLYSPVVQTL

-713 DIIFSAGIF
+713 DIIFSVGIF

-729 GETVY
+729 DETLY
-734 NFKRKNTEITEIDPN
+734 NFRRKNIE
-749 IIGVKIVTPLPLPV
+749 
-763 KDKNP
+763 

>member
-1 MKKTWITFISVV
+1 MDCIYKCGSTFLCSTPMGWNGSLPKTTAHTRCGADTGHRRNSI
-13 VLSFITLIWI
+13 
-23 GTEVYQTQPPIPET
+23 YQERH
-37 VIIKE
+37 
-42 TNDVLYTKADIQ
+42 TNRSKRLGVHRRY
-54 TGQNVWESIGG
+54 
-65 MEVGS
+65 GS
-70 IWGHG
+70 GFHLG
-75 SYVAPD
+75 PRQLCGPD

-89 EAVFMLEA
+89 EAVFLLEH
-97 WAQNDFNTN
+97 WAQSDFNQA
-106 YDNLDVEKK
+106 YDSLDVEKK

-123 KDIKTNTYNEADKS
+123 QDIKTNTYDETMRSLTISKE
-137 VTLSVSRLAAIKENI
+137 RWAAIKANVE
-152 KHYTSIFSE
+152 HYTSIFSE
-161 GKDVYAIPKGALV
+161 GKEEYAIPKGALTDPV
-174 DSEKL
+174 KL

-193 STNRPNKDYTYTS
+193 STNRPGKDYTYTS

-215 NKITSDSLIWS
+215 NLITDGSLIWS

-236 VGILTYYY
+236 IGILTYYY
-244 LINHEK
+244 LRNHEK
-250 GELLTKP
+250 GEIITKP
-257 ESDPLTNLKL
+257 DSDPLTGMKM
-267 FPSQKAILKY
+267 FPSQKAVLKY
-277 FIVISLLIGLQVILG
+277 FIVVSLLIGLQVLLG
-292 IITVHYTVEGQAF
+292 ILTVHYTVEGQAF
-305 FGFDLAS
+305 FGFDLANY
-312 FLPYSVTRTWHT
+312 LPYSITRTWHT

-342 APMISGKEMK
+342 APTISGKEMK
-352 YQVFGINFLFV
+352 YQVFGINFLFI
-363 ALIVIVLGS
+363 ALLVIVLGS
-372 MLGEWLGIHQFL
+372 MLGEWLGVHQFL
-384 DLTTNFFFGHQGYEY
+384 NLTTNFFFGHQGYEY

-418 VMVSRHVLYGIRKN
+418 ILVSRHILYAIRKN
-432 DESKHLLII
+432 DASKHLLII
-441 LLVSVM
+441 LLLSVM

-488 TVVIAYIFSR
+488 TVVIAFIFSKM
-498 LKIISVKTA
+498 KIISAKTA
-507 GRVSIASASIFLAGG
+507 GRVSVASASIFLAGG

-562 ENWNLLKSKQWMQ
+562 ENWNILKSRSWMQ

-584 IAVAFWNFVGAGV
+584 IAVAFWNFIGAGV

-634 GFILICLRFYSD
+634 GFILISLRFYSD
-646 RDWQN
+646 RPWKSK
-651 TKLKRAFW
+651 KLTRAFW

-669 LLSLLPIGII
+669 LLSLLPVGII
-679 QAYTSITKGYS
+679 QAYTSITQGYS
-690 FARDAD
+690 FARDSE
-696 LLYSPTVQTL
+696 LLYTPTVQTL
-706 KWMRMIG
+706 KWLRMIG

-722 YFCWFTI
+722 YFCWFTVS
-729 GETVY
+729 ETFY
-734 NFKRKNTEITEIDPN
+734 CFKHKPKRE
-749 IIGVKIVTPLPLPV
+749 
-763 KDKNP
+763 

>member
-1 MKKTWITFISVV
+1 MKKIWLAFISVV
-13 VLSFITLIWI
+13 VLSFIALIWV
-23 GTEVYQTQPPIPET
+23 GTEIYQTQPPIPEK
-37 VIIKE
+37 VIIKNSKE
-42 TNDVLYTKADIQ
+42 VVYTKEDIQ
-54 TGQNVWESIGG
+54 IGQNVWESIGG

-89 EAVFMLEA
+89 EAAFMLEA
-97 WAQNDFNTN
+97 WAKSNFNMS
-106 YDNLDVEKK
+106 YEQLDTEKK

-123 KDIKTNTYNEADKS
+123 QHIKTNTFDTSTNTITISQERYEA
-137 VTLSVSRLAAIKENI
+137 IQNNI
-152 KHYTSIFSE
+152 KHYTKIFSE
-161 GKDVYAIPKGALV
+161 GKTEYAIPKGALV
-174 DSEKL
+174 DKEKL
-179 EQLNAFLFWTSWAA
+179 AQLNAFLFWTSWAA
-193 STNRPNKDYTYTS
+193 STNRPNQDYTYTS

-215 NKITSDSLIWS
+215 NNITDDSIIWS

-236 VGILTYYY
+236 IGILTYYY
-244 LINHEK
+244 LLNHEK
-250 GELLTKP
+250 GDLITKP
-257 ESDPLTNLKL
+257 ENDPLINLKL

-305 FGFDLAS
+305 FGFNLANY
-312 FLPYSVTRTWHT
+312 LPYSISRTWHT

-363 ALIVIVLGS
+363 ALLIIVLGS
-372 MLGEWLGIHQFL
+372 MLGEWLGVHQFL

-399 MDLGRFWQIFLG
+399 MDLGRFWQLFLAV
-411 IGLVLWV
+411 GLVLWV
-418 VMVSRHVLYGIRKN
+418 VMVGRHIFYAIRKN
-432 DESKHLLII
+432 DESKDLLII
-441 LLVSVM
+441 LLVSVI

-488 TVVIAYIFSR
+488 TVVIAFIFSR
-498 LKIISVKTA
+498 MKIIATKTA
-507 GRVSIASASIFLAGG
+507 GRVSIASATIFLAGG

-530 YYSGTPVQAIAL
+530 YFSGTPIQAIAL

-562 ENWNLLKSKQWMQ
+562 ENWNLLKSKAWMQ

-584 IAVAFWNFVGAGV
+584 IAVAFWNFIGAGV

-646 RDWQN
+646 RVWES

-659 LLNIGLVAMV
+659 CLNIGLVAMV
-669 LLSLLPIGII
+669 IFSLLPIGII
-679 QAYTSITKGYS
+679 QAYTSITIGYS
-690 FARDAD
+690 FARDSE

-706 KWMRMIG
+706 KWLRMIG
-713 DIIFSAGIF
+713 DIIFSVGIF
-722 YFCWFTI
+722 YFSWFTI
-729 GETVY
+729 RETIY
-734 NFKRKNTEITEIDPN
+734 NFKRKE
-749 IIGVKIVTPLPLPV
+749 K
-763 KDKNP
+763 

>member
-1 MKKTWITFISVV
+1 MKKTWLAFISVV

-42 TNDVLYTKADIQ
+42 TKEILYTKADIQ
-54 TGQNVWESIGG
+54 IGQNVWESIGG

-89 EAVFMLEA
+89 EAVYMLNA
-97 WAQNDFNTN
+97 WAKNDFNAN
-106 YDNLDVEKK
+106 FENLDVEQK

-123 KDIKTNTYNEADKS
+123 KDIKTNSYNESDKS
-137 VTLSVSRLAAIKENI
+137 ISISESRLAAIKENI
-152 KHYTSIFSE
+152 KHYSAIFSE
-161 GKDVYAIPKGALV
+161 GKEEYAIPKGALV
-174 DSEKL
+174 DKEKL

-193 STNRPNKDYTYTS
+193 STNRPEKDYTYTS

-215 NKITSDSLIWS
+215 NNITDDSIIWS

-236 VGILTYYY
+236 IGILTYYY
-244 LINHEK
+244 LLNHEK
-250 GELLTKP
+250 GELLEKP
-257 ESDPLTNLKL
+257 ETDPLTNLKL

-277 FIVISLLIGLQVILG
+277 FIVISLLIALQVILG
-292 IITVHYTVEGQAF
+292 AVTVHYTVEGQAF
-305 FGFDLAS
+305 FGFDLSS

-342 APMISGKEMK
+342 APMISGVEMK
-352 YQVFGINFLFV
+352 YQRFGINFLFF
-363 ALIVIVLGS
+363 ALLVIVLGS
-372 MLGEWLGIHQFL
+372 MFGEWLGVHQFL

-418 VMVSRHVLYGIRKN
+418 VMVSRHILYAIRKN
-432 DESKHLLII
+432 DASKHLLII
-441 LLVSVM
+441 LLISVM

-488 TVVIAYIFSR
+488 TVVIAYIFSQM
-498 LKIISVKTA
+498 KVISPKTA
-507 GRVSIASASIFLAGG
+507 GRVSIASASIFLGGG

-634 GFILICLRFYSD
+634 GFILICLRFYSN
-646 RDWQN
+646 RVWEN
-651 TKLKRAFW
+651 KKLKRAFW

-669 LLSLLPIGII
+669 VFSLLPIGII
-679 QAYTSITKGYS
+679 QAYTSITQGYS
-690 FARDAD
+690 FARESE

-713 DIIFSAGIF
+713 DVIFSVGIF

-729 GETVY
+729 DETMY
-734 NFKRKNTEITEIDPN
+734 NFKRKRLN
-749 IIGVKIVTPLPLPV
+749 
-763 KDKNP
+763 

>member
-1 MKKTWITFISVV
+1 MKKIWIAFTSVI
-13 VLSFITLIWI
+13 VLSFAVLIWV
-23 GTEVYQTQPPIPET
+23 GTEVYQKQPPIPEK
-37 VIIKE
+37 VLVKD
-42 TNDVLYTKADIQ
+42 TNEVFYTIEDIQ
-54 TGQNVWESIGG
+54 IGQNVWESIGG

-81 WTADWIHK
+81 WSADWIHR
-89 EAVFMLEA
+89 EAVFMLDH
-97 WAQNDFNTN
+97 WANRDFNQKYNT
-106 YDNLDVEKK
+106 LDVEQK

-123 KDIKTNTYNEADKS
+123 KDIKTNTYNSGTKTIIISKERA
-137 VTLSVSRLAAIKENI
+137 AAINNNI
-152 KHYTSIFSE
+152 QHFSKIFSE
-161 GKDVYAIPKGALV
+161 GNERYAIPEGALT
-174 DSEKL
+174 DETKL
-179 EQLNAFLFWTSWAA
+179 KQLNAFFFWTSWAA
-193 STNRPNKDYTYTS
+193 STNRPEKDYTYTS

-215 NKITSDSLIWS
+215 NNITDGSIIWS

-236 VGILTYYY
+236 IGILTFYY
-244 LINHEK
+244 LRNHEK
-250 GELLTKP
+250 GESLTKP
-257 ESDPLTNLKL
+257 DSDPLTNMKL
-267 FPSQKAILKY
+267 VKSQKAVLKY
-277 FIVISLLIGLQVILG
+277 FFVISLLIGLQVILG

-305 FGFDLAS
+305 FGFNLS
-312 FLPYSVTRTWHT
+312 KYLPYSITRTWHT

-342 APMISGKEMK
+342 APMISKKEMK
-352 YQVFGINFLFV
+352 YQLFGINFLFV
-363 ALIVIVLGS
+363 ALIVIVFGS
-372 MLGEWLGIHQFL
+372 MLGEWLGVHQFL

-418 VMVSRHVLYGIRKN
+418 IMVSRHIIYAIRKN

-441 LLVSVM
+441 LLISVM

-488 TVVIAYIFSR
+488 TVVIAFIFSR
-498 LKIISVKTA
+498 LKIISPKTA
-507 GRVSIASASIFLAGG
+507 GRVSVASASIFLAGG

-530 YYSGTPVQAIAL
+530 YYSGTPIQAIAL

-562 ENWNLLKSKQWMQ
+562 ENWNLLKSKQWIQ

-584 IAVAFWNFVGAGV
+584 IAVAFWNFLGAGV
-597 FGFLINP
+597 FGFIINP

-634 GFILICLRFYSD
+634 GFIIICLRFYSD
-646 RDWQN
+646 RVWSS

-659 LLNIGLVAMV
+659 LLNIGLIAMV
-669 LLSLLPIGII
+669 LLSMLPIGII
-679 QAYTSITKGYS
+679 QAYTSITEGYS
-690 FARDAD
+690 FARESD
-696 LLYSPTVQTL
+696 LLYSPTIQTL

-713 DIIFSAGIF
+713 DTIFSVGIF

-729 GETVY
+729 DEVVY
-734 NFKRKNTEITEIDPN
+734 NYRRK
-749 IIGVKIVTPLPLPV
+749 K
-763 KDKNP
+763 

>member
-1 MKKTWITFISVV
+1 MKKVWIAFSSVV
-13 VLSFITLIWI
+13 ILSFIALIWV
-23 GTEVYQTQPPIPET
+23 GTEVYQKQPPIPKT
-37 VIIKE
+37 VIIQE
-42 TNDVLYTKADIQ
+42 TGETVFTIEDIQ

-81 WTADWIHK
+81 WSADWIHK
-89 EAVFMLEA
+89 EAVFLLET
-97 WAQNDFNTN
+97 WAQRDFNTS
-106 YDNLDVEKK
+106 YESLGVEPK

-123 KDIKTNTYNEADKS
+123 KTIKTNTYNPSNKS
-137 VTLSVSRLAAIKENI
+137 VTITKDRYSAIVENA
-152 KHYTSIFSE
+152 KHYADIFSNGHE
-161 GKDVYAIPKGALV
+161 KYAIPEGALV
-174 DSEKL
+174 DVEKL
-179 EQLNAFLFWTSWAA
+179 GQLNAFLFWTSWAA
-193 STNRPNKDYTYTS
+193 STNRPEKDYTYTS
-206 NWPHEPLID
+206 NWPHEPLIG
-215 NKITSDSLIWS
+215 NTITADSQIWS
-226 GLSIVLLLLF
+226 GFSVVLLLLF
-236 VGILTYYY
+236 IGVLTYYY
-244 LINHEK
+244 LRKHEK
-250 GELLTKP
+250 GDAIVHPKQ
-257 ESDPLTNLKL
+257 DPLDTLVLVK
-267 FPSQKAILKY
+267 SQKSVLKY
-277 FIVISLLIGLQVILG
+277 FIVISLLIALQVILG
-292 IITVHYTVEGQAF
+292 TLTVHYTVEGQAF
-305 FGFDLAS
+305 FGMDLS
-312 FLPYSVTRTWHT
+312 SILPYSITRTWHT

-352 YQVFGINFLFV
+352 FQVFGINFLFG
-363 ALIVIVLGS
+363 ALLVIVLGS
-372 MLGEWLGIHQFL
+372 LIGEWLGVHQFL

-399 MDLGRFWQIFLG
+399 MDLGRFWQIFLA

-418 VMVSRHVLYGIRKN
+418 IMVGRHVVFAIKKN
-432 DESKHLLII
+432 DDSKHLLII
-441 LLVSVM
+441 LLISVI

-488 TVVIAYIFSR
+488 TVIIAFIFLR
-498 LKIISVKTA
+498 MKILSAKTA
-507 GRVSIASASIFLAGG
+507 GRASIASATIFLAGG

-562 ENWNLLKSKQWMQ
+562 ENWNILKEHKWMQ

-584 IAVAFWNFVGAGV
+584 IAVSFWNMVGAGV

-629 GMLGM
+629 GLLGM
-634 GFILICLRFYSD
+634 GFIIICLRFYSD
-646 RDWQN
+646 RVWN
-651 TKLKRAFW
+651 SKKLKRAFW

-669 LLSLLPIGII
+669 VFSMLPVGVI

-690 FARDAD
+690 FARSAD

-713 DIIFSAGIF
+713 DVIFSVGIF

-729 GETVY
+729 GETIY
-734 NFKRKNTEITEIDPN
+734 CLKRKTNTL
-749 IIGVKIVTPLPLPV
+749 K
-763 KDKNP
+763 

>member
-1 MKKTWITFISVV
+1 MRKIWIAFISVV
-13 VLSFITLIWI
+13 VLSFIVLIWI
-23 GTEVYQTQPPIPET
+23 GTEVYQTQPPIPEH
-37 VIIKE
+37 VVIKE
-42 TNDVLYTKADIQ
+42 TNTEVYTKADIQ
-54 TGQNVWESIGG
+54 IGQNVWESIGG

-89 EAVFMLEA
+89 EAVYMLEH
-97 WAQNDFNTN
+97 WAQTDYNTA
-106 YDNLDVEKK
+106 YDDLDVEKK

-123 KDIKTNTYNEADKS
+123 KDVKTNTFDADTQTIS
-137 VTLSVSRLAAIKENI
+137 ISQIRWDAISANI
-152 KHYTSIFSE
+152 NHYSSIFSDGHE
-161 GKDVYAIPKGALV
+161 QYAIPKGALTDPV
-174 DSEKL
+174 KL
-179 EQLNAFLFWTSWAA
+179 GQLNAFLFWTSWAA
-193 STNRPNKDYTYTS
+193 STNRPEKDYTYTS

-215 NKITSDSLIWS
+215 NLITDDSLIWS

-236 VGILTYYY
+236 IGILTYYY
-244 LINHEK
+244 LRNHEK
-250 GELLTKP
+250 GEILEKP
-257 ESDPLTNLKL
+257 NSDPLSKL
-267 FPSQKAILKY
+267 QLVGSQKAVLKY
-277 FIVISLLIGLQVILG
+277 FIVISLLIALQVVLG
-292 IITVHYTVEGQAF
+292 ALTVHYTVEGQAF
-305 FGFDLAS
+305 FGFELS
-312 FLPYSVTRTWHT
+312 QYLPYSITRTWHT
-324 QLAVFWIA
+324 QLAIFWIA

-352 YQVFGINFLFV
+352 YQVFGINFLFF
-363 ALIVIVLGS
+363 ALLIIVLGS
-372 MLGEWLGIHQFL
+372 MMGEWLGVHQFL

-399 MDLGRFWQIFLG
+399 MDLGRFWQYFLA

-418 VMVSRHVLYGIRKN
+418 VMVGRHLMYAINKK
-432 DESKHLLII
+432 DESKDLVII
-441 LLVSVM
+441 LLVSVV
-447 AIGMFFFS
+447 AIGLFFFS

-488 TVVIAYIFSR
+488 TVVIAFIFSR
-498 LKIISVKTA
+498 MKVISTKTA
-507 GRVSIASASIFLAGG
+507 GRVSVASAAIFLAGG

-562 ENWNLLKSKQWMQ
+562 ENWNLLKSKDWIQ

-584 IAVAFWNFVGAGV
+584 IAVAFWNFIGAGV

-634 GFILICLRFYSD
+634 GFIIICLRFYSD
-646 RDWQN
+646 RVWQN

-659 LLNIGLVAMV
+659 LLNIGLTAMV
-669 LLSLLPIGII
+669 IFSLLPIGII

-696 LLYSPTVQTL
+696 LLYSPVVQTL
-706 KWMRMIG
+706 KWLRMIG
-713 DIIFSAGIF
+713 DVIFSVGIF

-729 GETVY
+729 DETLY
-734 NFKRKNTEITEIDPN
+734 NYRRKKV
-749 IIGVKIVTPLPLPV
+749 GQ
-763 KDKNP
+763 

>member
-1 MKKTWITFISVV
+1 MKKIWIAFISVV
-13 VLSFITLIWI
+13 VLSFIVLIWV
-23 GTEVYQTQPPIPET
+23 GTQVYQEQPPIPDLVLVKETGET
-37 VIIKE
+37 V
-42 TNDVLYTKADIQ
+42 YTKEDIQ
-54 TGQNVWESIGG
+54 IGQNVWESIGG

-81 WTADWIHK
+81 WTADWIHR
-89 EAVFMLEA
+89 EAVFILEYWSKA
-97 WAQNDFNTN
+97 DFNMA
-106 YDNLDVEKK
+106 YDSLDVENK
-115 AALKARLI
+115 AAIKARLI
-123 KDIKTNTYNEADKS
+123 KDIKTNTFTNKDNTIKIS
-137 VTLSVSRLAAIKENI
+137 KVRFAAIRANVN
-152 KHYTSIFSE
+152 HYTTIFSE
-161 GKDVYAIPKGALV
+161 GKEEYAIPVGALTDAV
-174 DSEKL
+174 KL

-215 NKITSDSLIWS
+215 NLITKGSLIWS

-236 VGILTYYY
+236 IGILTYYY
-244 LINHEK
+244 LRNHEQ
-250 GELLTKP
+250 GEIFDKP
-257 ESDPLTNLKL
+257 NSDPLTKMK
-267 FPSQKAILKY
+267 FVRSQRAVLKY
-277 FIVISLLIGLQVILG
+277 FIIISFLIGLQVILG
-292 IITVHYTVEGQAF
+292 IITVHYTVEGQDF
-305 FGFDLAS
+305 FGFELS
-312 FLPYSVTRTWHT
+312 KYLPYSVTRTWHT

-352 YQVFGINFLFV
+352 YQVFGINFLFF
-363 ALIVIVLGS
+363 ALLIIVLGS
-372 MLGEWLGIHQFL
+372 MLGEWLGIQQFL

-399 MDLGRFWQIFLG
+399 MDLGRFWQIFLA

-418 VMVSRHVLYGIRKN
+418 FMVGRHLLYAIRKN
-432 DESKHLLII
+432 DSSKDLIII
-441 LLVSVM
+441 LLISVI

-488 TVVIAYIFSR
+488 TVVIAFIFSR
-498 LKIISVKTA
+498 MKIISEKTA
-507 GRVSIASASIFLAGG
+507 GRVSVASAAIFLAGG

-530 YYSGTPVQAIAL
+530 YYSGTPIQAIAL

-562 ENWNLLKSKQWMQ
+562 ENWKLLKSKEWMQ

-584 IAVAFWNFVGAGV
+584 IAVAFWNFIGAGV

-604 PIALYYIQGLNTT
+604 PIALYYVQGLNTT

-629 GMLGM
+629 GLLGM
-634 GFILICLRFYSD
+634 GFIIICLRFYSD
-646 RDWQN
+646 RAWESK
-651 TKLKRAFW
+651 KLRRAFW
-659 LLNIGLVAMV
+659 LLNIGLAAMV
-669 LLSLLPIGII
+669 LFSLLPIGII

-690 FARDAD
+690 FARDSE
-696 LLYSPTVQTL
+696 LLYSPVVQTL

-713 DIIFSAGIF
+713 DTIFSVGIF

-729 GETVY
+729 SETLYV
-734 NFKRKNTEITEIDPN
+734 FKSK
-749 IIGVKIVTPLPLPV
+749 K
-763 KDKNP
+763 